1 MNDKTLLLI
10 EHLRTCI
17 QEYTEYRFL
26 GSFVSEFLYGK
37 MKRSLYLVQNETDHI
52 SDVMQMID
60 NQDYE
65 QAILTIE
72 NLLEE
77 VEV

>member
-10 EHLRTCI
+10 ENLKTCI

-26 GSFVSEFLYGK
+26 GSFISEFLYGK

-52 SDVMQMID
+52 SDVMQMVD